1 MEISFI
7 ILGLLVECMQ
17 TEFTFVAYKKRNPKI
32 IYIGTQKVKIVSII
46 HIDPFGHS
54 TLYLLSS
61 LYR

>member
-7 ILGLLVECMQ
+7 KLGLLVECMQ
-17 TEFTFVAYKKRNPKI
+17 TEFTFFAYKKKEPKNH
-32 IYIGTQKVKIVSII
+32 IGTQKSKNGLYN
-46 HIDPFGHS
+46 IDPFRHS